1 MTRKEEILTNAPIGQ
16 WVSKTNLMSDYIGD
30 LDLLD
35 SAFRAYDSSVAKS
48 HDSNV
53 VFAINH
59 LWDTIDS
66 INTLLSTG
74 VLSLKNLLVDSATF
88 RIIRTGML
96 VADSAI
102 VDSAFIRDLRV
113 AGHLNVDSAEFDII
127 NVNTINVDSGGTL
140 YIDSATV
147 NYLNANYILTDSA
160 KVNHLEAGSIIADS
174 ATIDSAFI
182 NNLTVSQSFTF
193 DSNKFTDAHLL
204 TVKNEAGTIVL
215 AGYMLSTDPNIGT
228 P

>member
-35 SAFRAYDSSVAKS
+35 SAFRIYDSSIYKS
-48 HDSNV
+48 NDSNV
-53 VFAINH
+53 VFAINY

-66 INTLLSTG
+66 INSLLSSG
-74 VLSLKNLLVDSATF
+74 VLALKNLKADSATF
-88 RIIRTGML
+88 RIIRAGML
-96 VADSAI
+96 VADSATI
-102 VDSAFIRDLRV
+102 DSAYINELVVNGKLDV
-113 AGHLNVDSAEFDII
+113 ESAEFDII
-127 NVNTINVDSGGTL
+127 NVNQINVDSGGTL
-140 YIDSATV
+140 FIDSATV
-147 NYLNANYILTDSA
+147 NYLNAHYILTDSA
-160 KVNHLEAGSIIADS
+160 DINKLTSGSIISDS

-193 DSNKFTDAHLL
+193 DSNKFTDTHLL
-204 TVKNEAGTIVL
+204 TIKNEAGTIVL
-215 AGYMLSTDPNIGT
+215 AGHILTTDPDVSI

>member
-35 SAFRAYDSSVAKS
+35 SAFQEYDSTAAKS
-48 HDSNV
+48 NDSNIV
-53 VFAINH
+53 MSINY

-66 INTLLSTG
+66 INTLLSSG
-74 VLSLKNLLVDSATF
+74 FLVLKNLQADSATF
-88 RIIRTGML
+88 RIIRAGML
-96 VADSAI
+96 VADSAT
-102 VDSAFIRDLRV
+102 VDSAYIQDLTV
-113 AGHLNVDSAEFDII
+113 SGVLDVDSAEFDII

-140 YIDSATV
+140 FIDSATV
-147 NYLNANYILTDSA
+147 NYLNAHYILTDSA
-160 KVNHLEAGSIIADS
+160 KINKLTSGSIISDS

-204 TVKNEAGTIVL
+204 TVKDEAGTIVL

>member
-16 WVSKTNLMSDYIGD
+16 WVTKTNLMSDYIGD

-35 SAFRAYDSSVAKS
+35 SAFRAYDSDIYKS
-48 HDSNV
+48 NDSNV
-53 VFAINH
+53 VFAINY
-59 LWDTIDS
+59 LWDAIDS
-66 INTLLSTG
+66 INSLLNSG
-74 VLSLKNLLVDSATF
+74 VLTLKNIKADSATF
-88 RIIRTGML
+88 RIIRAGML
-96 VADSAI
+96 VADSATI
-102 VDSAFIRDLRV
+102 DSAYIQDLTV
-113 AGHLNVDSAEFDII
+113 SGVLDVDSAEFDII

-147 NYLNANYILTDSA
+147 NYLNANFILTDSA
-160 KVNHLEAGSIIADS
+160 KINTLTSGSIISDS

-182 NNLTVSQSFTF
+182 NNLTVSESFTF

-204 TVKNEAGTIVL
+204 TIKNEAGTIVL
-215 AGYMLSTDPNIGT
+215 AGYILSTDSDVGT

>member
-35 SAFRAYDSSVAKS
+35 SAFKEYDSSIAKS
-48 HDSNV
+48 HDSNI

-59 LWDTIDS
+59 LWDTVDS
-66 INTLLSTG
+66 INTLLATG
-74 VLSLKNLLVDSATF
+74 VLSLKNLLADSATF

-102 VDSAFIRDLRV
+102 VDSAFINDLTV
-113 AGHLNVDSAEFDII
+113 IGKLDVESAEFDII

-147 NYLNANYILTDSA
+147 NYLNANFILTDSA

-182 NNLTVSQSFTF
+182 NNLTIDSSFTF
-193 DSNKFTDAHLL
+193 DNNKFTDAHLL
-204 TVKNEAGTIVL
+204 TVKNEAGTVVL